1 MHGNN
6 EENIFVNNFEFGTL
20 ALIANRINVGII
32 GGGKAGFI
40 KAKAFTSRGFN
51 VEVVS
56 IDFVEEFSLLEYEKN
71 FSKTLGEYSEE
82 FLNDKHI
89 VIVAINDDLMRNNI
103 IFSCKEKYKLYIDC
117 SDFKNGL
124 AIVPFQV
131 ETDSLLCSVNSK
143 GGNPR
148 VTRKVSEKVK
158 KILLSEENYVKFTT
172 KIRNQLKGKDI
183 FKEVM
188 DFLLEDDFRE
198 FFNKGYGKIILKMF
212 YDDLF

>member
-148 VTRKVSEKVK
+148 VTRKVSEKVE